1 MKALRLSN
9 MGRTYKI
16 EFNHLRILQITGN
29 SETDKSLLVSDFLDQ
44 RCIRQDLSNSLVIDR
59 MFPEGL
65 KLITEDCQYDYVIID
80 NADILVTEE
89 IDKMIKENI
98 KCNTKTYWII
108 IGRRVYD
115 CVLSTGCIGELEETL
130 VKNKRIISINYSSG
144 V

>member
-1 MKALRLSN
+1 

-65 KLITEDCQYDYVIID
+65 KLITENCQYDYVIID

-115 CVLSTGCIGELEETL
+115 CVLSMGCIGELEETL